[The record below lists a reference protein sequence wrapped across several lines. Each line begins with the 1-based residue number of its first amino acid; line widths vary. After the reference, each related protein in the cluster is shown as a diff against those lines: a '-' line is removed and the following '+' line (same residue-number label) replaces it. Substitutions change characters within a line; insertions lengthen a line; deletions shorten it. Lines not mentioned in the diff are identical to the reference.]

1 MTDNTQQR
9 FRFSEAPIW
18 DLQRTYYEEL
28 GMKAW
33 NNDQVPQYIT
43 SNPMIATAY
52 AEVIFGF
59 LRDRASQG
67 DMTEPVTILELGAGA
82 GRLGYHILHKLCEL
96 RDYAGIA
103 LPPFRYVMTDLPQKN
118 VSAWN
123 QHPAMQTYIEQGLLD
138 FARFDAVHDKE
149 LNLVVSKTTIRPG
162 DLKQPL
168 LIIAN
173 YFFDGIPQE
182 LIYVGEGKIFES
194 DVVIDFPEQYEK
206 LKPSEAL
213 ERMKLAFE
221 HRRASKYEEETY
233 PYRDVIAHYQQELE
247 DSHILF
253 PEVGL
258 NCLERLNQLSTSGF
272 LLLTADKGDHRL
284 ENWKFAEPPQLIYH
298 GSFSLTTNYHALQ
311 HVFEQRGAE
320 AIFPTQHYKNIN
332 IGCILMLEEP
342 TTYANTR
349 LAYRQFIERFGPDE
363 FFLLKEW
370 IDRNIES
377 MGIQQILSFWR
388 LGGYD
393 AEFFIQSAKRISNLL
408 PEAND
413 EEMLDIRKGIYIMW
427 SSYYVMEQRYDLAL
441 DAGLVLFEMDMYED
455 AMFFL
460 KESVETDEDE
470 PVPTVLYCLAICC
483 YELELDEEA
492 LEYTRQAL
500 VLEPD
505 HEEALA
511 LLKCFE

>member
-59 LRDRASQG
+59 LRDRANQG

-149 LNLVVSKTTIRPG
+149 LNLVVSKTTIRTG

-221 HRRASKYEEETY
+221 HQRAPKYEEETY